1 MNMGKLSQILFDKH
15 KIYNITVG
23 VPPVIQMDENI
34 NGMRVSPSIYTSLRE
49 IDLFIEAVSYYVKN
63 GLPA

>member
-1 MNMGKLSQILFDKH
+1 MNMGKLSQILLDKH